1 VVSREDGYLDLDFD
15 PNEPPE
21 SYCHECDRQFN
32 NSFELVD
39 HTMEEDEEFDPYYIL
54 PNGMKLLLGSLLRF
68 MYKHSKEPEQIE
80 LITQSTYITLFAA
93 EMGFDMIDELVEDM
107 VVKSAMQDLD
117 ANIEKLLSKD
127 KDEEGGA

>member
-1 VVSREDGYLDLDFD
+1 MED
-15 PNEPPE
+15 
-21 SYCHECDRQFN
+21 
-32 NSFELVD
+32 
-39 HTMEEDEEFDPYYIL
+39 DEEFDPYYIL

>member
-1 VVSREDGYLDLDFD
+1 MTLEFD

-21 SYCHECDRQFN
+21 SYCHDCNKQFD

-39 HTMEEDEEFDPYYIL
+39 HTMNDDEEFDPYYIL
-54 PNGMKLLLGSLLRF
+54 PNGFKLLLGSLLRF
-68 MYKHSKEPEQIE
+68 MYRKADEPEQIK

-107 VVKSAMQDLD
+107 VVKSAMQNLEQ
-117 ANIEKLLSKD
+117 NIEKLLSKD
-127 KDEEGGA
+127 TDEEGGA